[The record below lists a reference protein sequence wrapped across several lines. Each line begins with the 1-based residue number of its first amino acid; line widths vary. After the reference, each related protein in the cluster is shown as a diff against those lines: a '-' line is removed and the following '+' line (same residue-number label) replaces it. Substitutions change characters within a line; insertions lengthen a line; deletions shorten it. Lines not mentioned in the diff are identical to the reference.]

1 EQLREAEYR
10 LACSNLSH
18 DYKEAVGYNLR
29 RNKVLHLRDQLE
41 TGLQVVDRFMEKR
54 ALMICGASKAS
65 SLAALQRRI
74 ISDASSKFDS
84 VELGKMHHIG
94 ILDFTKFGRLS
105 MVEINQDKEETAQ
118 WVAAPGTF
126 KNVIEACLTKI
137 STMKYQ
143 TCIVHNFACY
153 DGVLE
158 KVVLDLML
166 DLSDLAYMAF
176 YSECTNP
183 TVFEFAVTTVKDK
196 LLEVDLAKEGATAT
210 TAAKSSLHVECDP
223 PPSLTKEE
231 FEKKYPDIGATITLS
246 VSGQNI
252 LCQYVDGKVFLSS
265 ATKTRAKDYLEKNE
279 NKAIEFRLESG
290 DAPVMMEEQTSS
302 GNVDSSPTTLFDL
315 LVSLEKR
322 GGA

>member
-1 EQLREAEYR
+1 
-10 LACSNLSH
+10 
-18 DYKEAVGYNLR
+18 
-29 RNKVLHLRDQLE
+29 
-41 TGLQVVDRFMEKR
+41 
-54 ALMICGASKAS
+54 
-65 SLAALQRRI
+65 
-74 ISDASSKFDS
+74 
-84 VELGKMHHIG
+84 
-94 ILDFTKFGRLS
+94 
-105 MVEINQDKEETAQ
+105 DKEETAQ

-196 LLEVDLAKEGATAT
+196 LLEEWKRGTGLIGQMQPKFVAEACTADLTLPQVPSLRLCTMDSNGQLSIPKAEREKWLSDPVRNPDWRVRLKNFDEVFRPSSSTESGRVPTQADAEVDLAKEGATAT

-265 ATKTRAKDYLEKNE
+265 ATKTRAPGV
-279 NKAIEFRLESG
+279 AS
-290 DAPVMMEEQTSS
+290 
-302 GNVDSSPTTLFDL
+302 SSPTPLFL
-315 LVSLEKR
+315 YA
-322 GGA
+322 GGQ